1 MRVEPINCFRPV
13 PERAGR
19 FSAPPYDVLDDA
31 QARAYVAERPD
42 SFMAIDRPET
52 AFDSEHDPYAPEVY
66 QYAVKL
72 LNDRVKDGT
81 LVRDER
87 ECLYVYR
94 LEANGHSQTGIVA
107 AVSVDDYL
115 EGTVRRHEQVREE
128 KVRDRIA
135 HISTV
140 TAQTGPVLV
149 TYPDFPAI
157 SFLVGLV
164 CTGEPLYDFVAED
177 GVRHTVWRIAREV
190 AVESICETFK
200 QVPFG
205 YIADGHHRAAAAV
218 RMCEEARA
226 AGDAGARDAFL
237 AILYPASEMQ
247 VLAYNRV
254 VSDTN
259 GLSEQ
264 GLIDKLK
271 AAHLTVGERTSE
283 PVVPAEHGHVG
294 MYAFGAWRDL
304 AFVDLPE
311 DSGDPTAL
319 LDASL
324 LQARVLG
331 PILGIDDPTSDSR
344 IQFVSGADGA
354 VELERLA
361 GSDGVAFFMY
371 PTSVEELM
379 RVSDAGLLMPP
390 KSTWF
395 APKPRS
401 GLFLRRV

>member
-200 QVPFG
+200 RSPVYRIG
-205 YIADGHHRAAAAV
+205 
-218 RMCEEARA
+218 
-226 AGDAGARDAFL
+226 GDEF
-237 AILYPASEMQ
+237 
-247 VLAYNRV
+247 V
-254 VSDTN
+254 VT
-259 GLSEQ
+259 L
-264 GLIDKLK
+264 
-271 AAHLTVGERTSE
+271 
-283 PVVPAEHGHVG
+283 
-294 MYAFGAWRDL
+294 
-304 AFVDLPE
+304 
-311 DSGDPTAL
+311 
-319 LDASL
+319 
-324 LQARVLG
+324 
-331 PILGIDDPTSDSR
+331 
-344 IQFVSGADGA
+344 SGADFENR
-354 VELERLA
+354 VSLLEAFRTENEKRQKNGGVIIA
-361 GSDGVAFFMY
+361 CGMAEYNPGSDESIASVFDRADNSMY
-371 PTSVEELM
+371 LDKDVIKAVNPG
-379 RVSDAGLLMPP
+379 DAAH
-390 KSTWF
+390 S
-395 APKPRS
+395 
-401 GLFLRRV
+401 